1 MAGLIFGLRLALGAL
16 LLVAGVLKA
25 HDGPTASVAT
35 VAGYRILPQALVT
48 PLGIALPYLEIL
60 LGGYLVAGLFT
71 RVVARLVALQFVVF
85 SIAVASLVIRHIPAD
100 CGCFGSTIATP
111 PTWGHVAADIGL
123 VLVAL
128 AIARFGPGAFA
139 VDSRLAGG
147 TEFV

>member
-1 MAGLIFGLRLALGAL
+1 
-16 LLVAGVLKA
+16 
-25 HDGPTASVAT
+25 
-35 VAGYRILPQALVT
+35 
-48 PLGIALPYLEIL
+48 
-60 LGGYLVAGLFT
+60 
-71 RVVARLVALQFVVF
+71 LVALQFVVF